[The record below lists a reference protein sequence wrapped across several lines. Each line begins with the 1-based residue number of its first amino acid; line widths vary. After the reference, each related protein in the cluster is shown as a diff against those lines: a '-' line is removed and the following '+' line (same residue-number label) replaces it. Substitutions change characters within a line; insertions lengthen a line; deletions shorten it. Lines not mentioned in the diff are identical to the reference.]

1 MAVNAIDKQLCAI
14 EIETV
19 ALTELYGTET
29 YPLPNAMQRSAFSVT
44 ECQMKGIKVWRF
56 GSPLA
61 RRREVHRHHAG
72 VLF

>member
-29 YPLPNAMQRSAFSVT
+29 YPLPNAMQRSAFSVWS
-44 ECQMKGIKVWRF
+44 VR
-56 GSPLA
+56 
-61 RRREVHRHHAG
+61 
-72 VLF
+72 